1 MRRKEHAKPRR
12 LPTRFI
18 ASAQRWL
25 RNLFVSLRQMSPRRW
40 GVHLATLA
48 MALLTLSLL
57 FNFTQQVIQSANL
70 EAERAE
76 LEAEVAELRAE
87 NARMEAAAE
96 HAESDA
102 YVERIARER
111 LGYAREGDIV
121 ILAQRPPEPE
131 TPAASD
137 EPAALPTPAPLPNW
151 QGWWDAFT
159 APER

>member
-1 MRRKEHAKPRR
+1 MRRKEHARPHRTSLRFLASVQGRLRSFIAALRR
-12 LPTRFI
+12 LT
-18 ASAQRWL
+18 
-25 RNLFVSLRQMSPRRW
+25 PRRW

-70 EAERAE
+70 EAERAA
-76 LEAEVAELRAE
+76 LEAEVAQLRAE
-87 NARMEAAAE
+87 NTQMHAAAD

-121 ILAQRPPEPE
+121 ILAQRPPETE
-131 TPAASD
+131 TPAEQD
-137 EPAALPTPAPLPNW
+137 EPAALPTHTPAPNW
-151 QGWWDAFT
+151 QGWWKAFT
-159 APER
+159 NPEH

>member
-12 LPTRFI
+12 TSTRLI
-18 ASAQRWL
+18 ASMQGRL
-25 RNLFVSLRQMSPRRW
+25 RSLFVVLRQMSPRRW

-70 EAERAE
+70 EAERAA
-76 LEAEVAELRAE
+76 LEAEVAQLRAE
-87 NARMEAAAE
+87 NTQMEAAAE

-131 TPAASD
+131 APAEHD
-137 EPAALPTPAPLPNW
+137 DPAALPTPAPAPNW
-151 QGWWDAFT
+151 HGWWEAFT

>member
-1 MRRKEHAKPRR
+1 M
-12 LPTRFI
+12 
-18 ASAQRWL
+18 
-25 RNLFVSLRQMSPRRW
+25 FVSLRRMSPRRW

-70 EAERAE
+70 EAERAA
-76 LEAEVAELRAE
+76 LEAEVAQLRAE
-87 NARMEAAAE
+87 NTRMEAAAE

-111 LGYAREGDIV
+111 LGYARAGDIV

-131 TPAASD
+131 TPA
-137 EPAALPTPAPLPNW
+137 EPEDLAPPPPLAPAPNW

-159 APER
+159 NPER